1 MLKLAEVKKANR
13 DAHEAAERLIANA
26 EDERQRTDAVSQQVF
41 MLSPTV
47 HPCGS
52 EFLRGHNE
60 NQDPKNPRKLT
71 GRVFRSCKTCSTKRF
86 I

>member
-41 MLSPTV
+41 LISSTPTQYGQEL
-47 HPCGS
+47 P
-52 EFLRGHNE
+52 
-60 NQDPKNPRKLT
+60 
-71 GRVFRSCKTCSTKRF
+71 F